1 MLLVADGFIII
12 TFCFRRR
19 KKATN
24 APMTPNTPASTPTII
39 KSLWDFFFLIA
50 GRWAGGRAIG
60 ETGGGWAGGG
70 WAWGGGTGG
79 GWAWGG
85 RIAGEP
91 VGGLSPLL
99 NGEGGGKR
107 KSKEDS
113 GEDNG
118 GGGEGNGGGGEA
130 FPNPGSWPGG
140 ASWSSLRPLDV
151 KGNGWPKLLSHKSKT
166 SSSCKSATSLGTS
179 PENELFLRI
188 LHNKKGNCLYLC
200 LLRIVWRVLVIR
212 LLTEISS
219 ELGFRVQVQVFLEGR
234 DLLDFYVYIIRNQF
248 IEKKNW
254 ERWITLGLC
263 SCLTY
268 KTTTLPSCEQTTP
281 DQEQWGSSPQF
292 IRAPNGS
299 LSILPLNF
307 IRANAAKHHSNIPIH
322 QLLNRLRER
331 WKQKVPSVLKQS
343 PNVRLWGRKKR
354 RKMMES
360 KLHRWSERILCRCWS
375 CSSLLPE
382 AKTNQWLLLFIS
394 PTFFTFFCLLTCYF
408 WVTITSCSQYT
419 SARC

>member
-1 MLLVADGFIII
+1 MLLVADVFIII

-19 KKATN
+19 KEATN
-24 APMTPNTPASTPTII
+24 APVTPNTPASTPTII

-50 GRWAGGRAIG
+50 GRWAGGRARG
-60 ETGGGWAGGG
+60 ETGGGWAGGGGNGGG

-188 LHNKKGNCLYLC
+188 LHNKKGNCLILVSTTYSLKGAGNTFTYRDFKWVRFPSSGASVPWRERSSRF
-200 LLRIVWRVLVIR
+200 LRIHNKKSIYRKKKLRKMNYIR
-212 LLTEISS
+212 TLFMSDLQDDDSS
-219 ELGFRVQVQVFLEGR
+219 IMWTDNTRPR
-234 DLLDFYVYIIRNQF
+234 TMR
-248 IEKKNW
+248 K
-254 ERWITLGLC
+254 
-263 SCLTY
+263 
-268 KTTTLPSCEQTTP
+268 
-281 DQEQWGSSPQF
+281 
-292 IRAPNGS
+292 
-299 LSILPLNF
+299 LS
-307 IRANAAKHHSNIPIH
+307 PIH
-322 QLLNRLRER
+322 QSSKWVSLYSPFEFHQSQRC
-331 WKQKVPSVLKQS
+331 KTPFQYPHPSTV
-343 PNVRLWGRKKR
+343 
-354 RKMMES
+354 E
-360 KLHRWSERILCRCWS
+360 
-375 CSSLLPE
+375 
-382 AKTNQWLLLFIS
+382 
-394 PTFFTFFCLLTCYF
+394 
-408 WVTITSCSQYT
+408 
-419 SARC
+419 